1 MRRSL
6 VSDALLFHG
15 TAQHVSLLARRPL
28 VFSTVAQIKKVSRIS
43 HHARCVVAATKL
55 PAPFGGAPAQEKNGF
70 RSGVVFVQDSRSYL
84 NQLLW
89 ARCIDPNIARCARS
103 LAPGAQLSVGFCH
116 HRQGD
121 IAATGRHKWQ
131 ATKGRN
137 GDRTVRTG
145 VQSNGCIVGGG
156 SAR

>member
-1 MRRSL
+1 MRCY
-6 VSDALLFHG
+6 FHG
-15 TAQHVSLLARRPL
+15 TARHVSLLARRPL
-28 VFSTVAQIKKVSRIS
+28 VLNRGTNGIEKASRIS
-43 HHARCVVAATKL
+43 HHARCRIAAFKL
-55 PAPFGGAPAQEKNGF
+55 PAPLGRGKLPPKKRIGFGPGPGLGSANPKGP
-70 RSGVVFVQDSRSYL
+70 VYVQDSRPHL

-103 LAPGAQLSVGFCH
+103 LAPGAQLSVS
-116 HRQGD
+116 
-121 IAATGRHKWQ
+121 TGRHKWQ

>member
-43 HHARCVVAATKL
+43 HHARCRIAAFKL
-55 PAPFGGAPAQEKNGF
+55 PAPLGRGKLPPKKRIGFGPGPGLGSANPKGP
-70 RSGVVFVQDSRSYL
+70 VYVQDSRPHL

-89 ARCIDPNIARCARS
+89 ARCIDP
-103 LAPGAQLSVGFCH
+103 LASYDEAPSTCK
-116 HRQGD
+116 
-121 IAATGRHKWQ
+121 I
-131 ATKGRN
+131 TKARN
-137 GDRTVRTG
+137 GDRSVRSG
-145 VQSNGCIVGGG
+145 PRRNGGIVGG
-156 SAR
+156 

>member
-43 HHARCVVAATKL
+43 HLSGGL

-70 RSGVVFVQDSRSYL
+70 RSGAVFVQYSSKSITLGKMHRSHH
-84 NQLLW
+84 
-89 ARCIDPNIARCARS
+89 CS
-103 LAPGAQLSVGFCH
+103 LCKKPCPLSGFA
-116 HRQGD
+116 
-121 IAATGRHKWQ
+121 ITVKAT
-131 ATKGRN
+131 
-137 GDRTVRTG
+137 
-145 VQSNGCIVGGG
+145 
-156 SAR
+156 

>member
-28 VFSTVAQIKKVSRIS
+28 VFSTVAQIKKASRIS

-103 LAPGAQLSVGFCH
+103 LAPGAQLSVS
-116 HRQGD
+116 
-121 IAATGRHKWQ
+121 TGRHKWQ

-145 VQSNGCIVGGG
+145 VPSNGCIVGGG